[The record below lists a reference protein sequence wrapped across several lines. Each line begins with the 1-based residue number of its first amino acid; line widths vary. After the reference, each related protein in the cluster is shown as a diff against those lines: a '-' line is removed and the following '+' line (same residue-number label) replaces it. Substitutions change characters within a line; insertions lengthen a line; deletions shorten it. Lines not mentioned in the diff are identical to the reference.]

1 MSRVLYLYGGWPGHF
16 PYEIAAWARTV
27 FQELDFD
34 VEESTDI
41 FTLDRDLTGY
51 DLIVI
56 GWNNAV
62 TTETLTASQENRLLE
77 AIESGTGLVGWH
89 GACAAFRASLKYH
102 WVLGGSF
109 LEHPMGE
116 GFPHPYQVNVIDHT
130 HEVTQGVKD
139 FEVRSEQYYMQVDPN
154 IHVLAE
160 TTFDGNPF
168 PWIKGH
174 RSPVAWVRQWGQGRV
189 FYHSIG
195 HDTSNLADPN
205 IRRLTKQGLNW
216 ATRGRAEGHGE
227 STASTPF
234 SSTQGVLS

>member
-1 MSRVLYLYGGWPGHF
+1 
-16 PYEIAAWARTV
+16 
-27 FQELDFD
+27 
-34 VEESTDI
+34 
-41 FTLDRDLTGY
+41 
-51 DLIVI
+51 
-56 GWNNAV
+56 
-62 TTETLTASQENRLLE
+62 
-77 AIESGTGLVGWH
+77 
-89 GACAAFRASLKYH
+89 
-102 WVLGGSF
+102 VLGGSF

-116 GFPHPYQVNVIDHT
+116 GFPHPYQVNIIDHS
-130 HEVTQGVKD
+130 HEVTQGVED

-168 PWIKGH
+168 PWLKGH

-216 ATRGRAEGHGE
+216 ATRGRAQGTEK
-227 STASTPF
+227 TTPL